1 MKTELLSLGHAG
13 CRIRVAVEHTPER
26 LSAPLDDP
34 LFGVSY
40 EVEAHPFSGI
50 LESALLLDDLKK
62 WRSQLTSFATPSVL
76 RLGGDRAAELQLHV
90 DDQVGGT
97 PGRWAV
103 EVRLVQS
110 GDDPWPEIRYL
121 IFEVEPFTTEA
132 LVLVTALITEHS

>member
-1 MKTELLSLGHAG
+1 M
-13 CRIRVAVEHTPER
+13 
-26 LSAPLDDP
+26 
-34 LFGVSY
+34 SY
-40 EVEAHPFSGI
+40 EVEAHPFSGT
-50 LESALLLDDLKK
+50 LEGGLLLDDLKK
-62 WRSQLTSFATPSVL
+62 WRAQLKRFTTPSVL

-121 IFEVEPFTTEA
+121 IFDVEPFTAAA
-132 LVLVTALITEHS
+132 LELVTSVLGEDS